1 MFISPLS
8 LLGASE
14 SLSNLREAI
23 NTAVMNYE
31 PHTIAD
37 GLGDCVDRL
46 SSADSS
52 DDDAMGSPGETLPE
66 EKSLFDKVLLNSWEQ
81 LNADGAFRY
90 NVSSCVTKTLP
101 GLFGFV
107 AQLNEG
113 RALSKR
119 PTEFSCDKV
128 KQPFDEKKFN
138 FKKAAQSEALFEF
151 RPTRTVSS
159 SYVLPHSPSYLFS
172 RSVSLL

>member
-1 MFISPLS
+1 
-8 LLGASE
+8 
-14 SLSNLREAI
+14 
-23 NTAVMNYE
+23 
-31 PHTIAD
+31 
-37 GLGDCVDRL
+37 
-46 SSADSS
+46 
-52 DDDAMGSPGETLPE
+52 MGSPPGGDTPLE
-66 EKSLFDKVLLNSWEQ
+66 EKSLFDQVLLNSWDQ

-101 GLFGFV
+101 GVFGFV

-119 PTEFSCDKV
+119 PTEFSMDKV

-159 SYVLPHSPSYLFS
+159 SYVSSSS
-172 RSVSLL
+172 RLSLVPFIFHARSLCV

>member
-1 MFISPLS
+1 VTP
-8 LLGASE
+8 
-14 SLSNLREAI
+14 
-23 NTAVMNYE
+23 
-31 PHTIAD
+31 
-37 GLGDCVDRL
+37 GDTP
-46 SSADSS
+46 
-52 DDDAMGSPGETLPE
+52 ME
-66 EKSLFDKVLLNSWEQ
+66 EKSLFDKVLLNSWDQ

-90 NVSSCVTKTLP
+90 NVTSCVTKTLP
-101 GLFGFV
+101 GVFGFV

-159 SYVLPHSPSYLFS
+159 SCVLAPSPSS
-172 RSVSLL
+172 RNARAGEASHPRPGRKRLTQHPACALVQSDVLA